1 MECSLAKVSTEGTV
15 IDHLLTTAKEPEGI
29 TSEVKLL
36 FAGETDGNCGSQ
48 GKMDGLGPMEHSIEI
63 LE

>member
-15 IDHLLTTAKEPEGI
+15 IDHLLPTAIEPEGI

-36 FAGETDGNCGSQ
+36 FAGETDGNCGS
-48 GKMDGLGPMEHSIEI
+48 
-63 LE
+63 